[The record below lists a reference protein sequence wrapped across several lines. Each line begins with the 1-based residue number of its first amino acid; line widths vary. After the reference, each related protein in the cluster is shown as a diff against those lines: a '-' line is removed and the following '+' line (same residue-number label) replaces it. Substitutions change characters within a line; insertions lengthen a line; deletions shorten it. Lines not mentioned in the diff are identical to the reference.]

1 MKKLVSVW
9 LAYCILIMQSGCTT
23 KRTLSMS
30 EVSIHHTKKTSL
42 VLHTPNSRYQ
52 LLDFK
57 FTDDALV
64 GNLEE
69 YSGKNAN
76 ILHVFTDLNFYYNP
90 YQKIHQSI
98 NVPKSNIQKIKY
110 SKFDGIKTFMLI
122 GGLVATLI
130 ILGTNSISYNFNWGD

>member
-1 MKKLVSVW
+1 
-9 LAYCILIMQSGCTT
+9 
-23 KRTLSMS
+23 MS